1 MPRPSSSKGG
11 GARPESRAA
20 GRKPQVRWLGRAY
33 QGALEA
39 ALALAIAVL
48 AGAWV
53 DERFETAPVGVI
65 VGLLFGF
72 AAFTLRLVR
81 LVGEAQKASAQ
92 GGEKAA
98 APDEATNSDPHA
110 GSRSD

>member
-1 MPRPSSSKGG
+1 MPRPSPSRGG
-11 GARPESRAA
+11 GARPERRSS

-53 DERFETAPVGVI
+53 DDRFETAPIGVI
-65 VGLLFGF
+65 VGL
-72 AAFTLRLVR
+72 ATLKSSLINE
-81 LVGEAQKASAQ
+81 LNDLSNAINAIS
-92 GGEKAA
+92 
-98 APDEATNSDPHA
+98 
-110 GSRSD
+110 